1 MAVKA
6 IPDGYHSITPSLV
19 VNDAGKLINFMTQA
33 FGAQERMRMPMPDG
47 KVAHAEL
54 TIGDSAV
61 MVADASAEFPAQPGA
76 LHLYTENVDA
86 VYDRALKAG
95 ARPQRELTN
104 QFYGDRS
111 ATLIDPVGNQWT
123 VSQHVEDVS
132 EEEMTKR
139 MAAMPP
145 A

>member
-6 IPDGYHSITPSLV
+6 VPDGYHTITPSLV
-19 VNDAGKLINFMTQA
+19 VNDANKLITFMTQA
-33 FGAQERMRMPMPDG
+33 FGAKERMRMPRPDG

-54 TIGDSAV
+54 EIGDSAV
-61 MVADASAEFPAQPGA
+61 MVADASPDFPAQTGS
-76 LHLYTENVDA
+76 LHFYTDNVDA

-95 ARPQRELTN
+95 ARPQRELAN

-111 ATLIDPVGNQWT
+111 GMVIDPVGNQWSI
-123 VSQHVEDVS
+123 SQHVEDVS
-132 EEEMTKR
+132 EEELMRR
-139 MAAMPP
+139 MKEMSP

>member
-6 IPDGYHSITPSLV
+6 IPDGYHTITPSLMAS
-19 VNDAGKLINFMTQA
+19 DASKLITFMTQA
-33 FGAQERMRMPMPDG
+33 FGAKERMRMPTPDG

-54 TIGDSAV
+54 EIGDSAI
-61 MVADASAEFPAQPGA
+61 MVGDATPEFPAQPGS

-95 ARPQRELTN
+95 ARPQRELAN

-111 ATLIDPVGNQWT
+111 ATVIDPVGNLWT

-132 EEEMTKR
+132 EEELMNR
-139 MAAMPP
+139 MKAMST